1 MKSNEDFRK
10 ALGEPDEYFESTVLQ
25 TLDRLNRQEESESRP
40 RRNYTARFA
49 CAFAALV
56 LVISGVVLSTRHLTD
71 GRVDAVNPTP
81 AAQAGEPESF
91 THMETDLVSV
101 SLKQAETDGF
111 GVFLSFEITPKNEK
125 TLISDLGPELF
136 SASPSQYGLIPDRD
150 DQTLFQWA
158 DEHEYTLLQAEIFSP
173 ANESGYEASC
183 HPYLWSYAPGSATL
197 NVYGGTLPDT
207 DRYRLYC
214 RFRVRNPGTEDIPP
228 EKIENGMAYSYENW
242 KEDFSGYINVAVTG
256 EAETPEILAEYCVD
270 TGEAPNLQE
279 SDVTVSFF
287 RTSRAEYWEIRSRL
301 HTGLVYQYWR
311 LDAEP
316 FFMYDDPT
324 PIKSYVTEEGRTILT
339 RETLRLTG
347 SFPDAFN
354 LTVMGRGKDE
364 TDFREIKDPP
374 FIPVKRIR

>member
-10 ALGEPDEYFESTVLQ
+10 ALGEPDEYFESAVLQ
-25 TLDRLNRQEESESRP
+25 TLDRLNQQEESESRL

-56 LVISGVVLSTRHLTD
+56 LVISGAVLSARHLTD

-136 SASPSQYGLIPDRD
+136 YASPSLYGLIPDRD
-150 DQTLFQWA
+150 SQTLFQWA
-158 DEHEYTLLQAEIFSP
+158 DEHEYTLLVAQIFSP
-173 ANESGYEASC
+173 AFESGYEANC
-183 HPYLWSYAPGSATL
+183 RPYLWSYAPGSATL

-214 RFRVRNPGTEDIPP
+214 RFWVRDPGTEDIPP
-228 EKIENGMAYSYENW
+228 QETENGSSFSYENW
-242 KEDFSGYINVAVTG
+242 KEDNFGYINVAVTG
-256 EAETPEILAEYCVD
+256 ETETPEILAEYCVD
-270 TGEAPNLQE
+270 TGEAPDLQE

-287 RTSRAEYWEIRSRL
+287 RTSRAEYMEIRSQL

-339 RETLRLTG
+339 RETLRLIG

-364 TDFREIKDPP
+364 TDFREINDPP

>member
-56 LVISGVVLSTRHLTD
+56 LVFSGAVLSARHLTD

-81 AAQAGEPESF
+81 AAQAVEPESF

-111 GVFLSFEITPKNEK
+111 GIFLSFEITPKNEK
-125 TLISDLGPELF
+125 TLISDLGPELVMF
-136 SASPSQYGLIPDRD
+136 SPSNFGITPDRD

-183 HPYLWSYAPGSATL
+183 HTYLWSYAPGSATL

-256 EAETPEILAEYCVD
+256 EAEAPEILAEYCVD
-270 TGEAPNLQE
+270 TGKAPDLQE

-301 HTGLVYQYWR
+301 HSDLVYQYWQS
-311 LDAEP
+311 
-316 FFMYDDPT
+316 DPEVFYSYGSLT
-324 PIKSYVTEEGRTILT
+324 PIHSYVMENGKVIML
-339 RETLRLTG
+339 RETLRLTD

-354 LTVMGRGKDE
+354 LKVRGWGENDSE
-364 TDFREIKDPP
+364 PREIKDPP

>member
-10 ALGEPDEYFESTVLQ
+10 ALGEPDEYFESAVLQ
-25 TLDRLNRQEESESRP
+25 TLDRLNQQEESESRL

-56 LVISGVVLSTRHLTD
+56 LVIFGAVLSARHLTD

-111 GVFLSFEITPKNEK
+111 GIFLSFEITPKNEK

-150 DQTLFQWA
+150 DQTLLQWA

-183 HPYLWSYAPGSATL
+183 HTYLWSYAPGSATL

-242 KEDFSGYINVAVTG
+242 KEDFSGYISVAVTG

-270 TGEAPNLQE
+270 TGKAPDLQE

-287 RTSRAEYWEIRSRL
+287 RTSRAEYMEIRSRL
-301 HTGLVYQYWR
+301 HSDLVYQYWQS
-311 LDAEP
+311 
-316 FFMYDDPT
+316 DPEVFYSYGSLT
-324 PIKSYVTEEGRTILT
+324 PIHSYVMENGKVILL
-339 RETLRLTG
+339 RETLRLTD
-347 SFPDAFN
+347 SFPDAFS
-354 LTVMGRGKDE
+354 LKVRGWGENDSE
-364 TDFREIKDPP
+364 PREIKDPP

>member
-25 TLDRLNRQEESESRP
+25 TLDRLNRQEESESRL
-40 RRNYTARFA
+40 RRTYTARFA

-56 LVISGVVLSTRHLTD
+56 LVISGAVLSARHLTD

-256 EAETPEILAEYCVD
+256 ETETPEILAEYCVD
-270 TGEAPNLQE
+270 TGEAPDLQE

>member
-40 RRNYTARFA
+40 QRNYTARFA

-183 HPYLWSYAPGSATL
+183 HTYLWSYAPGSATL

>member
-10 ALGEPDEYFESTVLQ
+10 ALGEPDEYFESAVLQ
-25 TLDRLNRQEESESRP
+25 TLDRLNQHEESESRL

-56 LVISGVVLSTRHLTD
+56 LVISGAVLSARHLTD

-125 TLISDLGPELF
+125 TLIIGPFRFNSRPEEFGLASDRE
-136 SASPSQYGLIPDRD
+136 

-158 DEHEYTLLQAEIFSP
+158 DEHEYTLLEAQIFSP
-173 ANESGYEASC
+173 ANESGYEANC
-183 HPYLWSYAPGSATL
+183 HPYLRSYTPGSATL
-197 NVYGGTLPDT
+197 NVYGGVLPDT

-214 RFRVRNPGTEDIPP
+214 RFWVRDPGSKDIPP
-228 EKIENGMAYSYENW
+228 QETENGSSFSYENW
-242 KEDFSGYINVAVTG
+242 KEDNFGYINVAVTG
-256 EAETPEILAEYCVD
+256 EAEAPEILAEYCVD
-270 TGEAPNLQE
+270 TGEAPDLQE

-287 RTSRAEYWEIRSRL
+287 RTSRAEYMEIRSQL

>member
-10 ALGEPDEYFESTVLQ
+10 ALGEPDEYFESAVLQ
-25 TLDRLNRQEESESRP
+25 TLDRLNQHEESESRL

-56 LVISGVVLSTRHLTD
+56 LVISGAVLSARHLTD

-111 GVFLSFEITPKNEK
+111 GLFLSFEITPKNEK
-125 TLISDLGPELF
+125 TLISDLGPELVMF
-136 SASPSQYGLIPDRD
+136 SPSNFGITPDRD
-150 DQTLFQWA
+150 DQTVLQWA

-173 ANESGYEASC
+173 ANEPGYEASC
-183 HPYLWSYAPGSATL
+183 HPYLRSYTPGSATL
-197 NVYGGTLPDT
+197 NVYGGVLPDT

-214 RFRVRNPGTEDIPP
+214 RFWVRDPGTEDIPP
-228 EKIENGMAYSYENW
+228 QETENGSSFSYENW
-242 KEDFSGYINVAVTG
+242 KEDNFGYINVAVTG
-256 EAETPEILAEYCVD
+256 ETETPEILAEYCVD
-270 TGEAPNLQE
+270 TEKAPDLQE

-287 RTSRAEYWEIRSRL
+287 RTSRAEYREIRSRL
-301 HTGLVYQYWR
+301 HSDLVYQYWWT
-311 LDAEP
+311 DAEP
-316 FFMYDDPT
+316 FYIFDAPT
-324 PIKSYVTEEGRTILT
+324 PIHSYVTEEGRTVLI
-339 RETLRLTG
+339 RDTLRLTG

-354 LTVMGRGKDE
+354 LPVIGRGKDE
-364 TDFREIKDPP
+364 TDFREINDPP

>member
-10 ALGEPDEYFESTVLQ
+10 VLGEPDEYFESAVLQ
-25 TLDRLNRQEESESRP
+25 TLDRLNRQEESESRL

-56 LVISGVVLSTRHLTD
+56 LVISGAVLSARHLTD

-136 SASPSQYGLIPDRD
+136 YASPSLYGLIPDRD

-158 DEHEYTLLQAEIFSP
+158 DEHEYTLLVAQIFSP
-173 ANESGYEASC
+173 AFESGYEANC
-183 HPYLWSYAPGSATL
+183 RPYLWSYAPGSATL

-214 RFRVRNPGTEDIPP
+214 RFWVRDPGTEDIPP
-228 EKIENGMAYSYENW
+228 QETENGSSFSYENW
-242 KEDFSGYINVAVTG
+242 KEVNFGYINVAVTG
-256 EAETPEILAEYCVD
+256 ETETPEILAEYCVD
-270 TGEAPNLQE
+270 TEKAPDLQE
-279 SDVTVSFF
+279 SDITVSFF
-287 RTSRAEYWEIRSRL
+287 RTSRVEYMEIRSRL
-301 HTGLVYQYWR
+301 HSDLVYQYWWT
-311 LDAEP
+311 DAEP
-316 FFMYDDPT
+316 FYIFDAPT
-324 PIKSYVTEEGRTILT
+324 PIHSYVTEEGRTVLI
-339 RETLRLTG
+339 RSTLRLTG
-347 SFPDAFN
+347 SFPDASN
-354 LTVMGRGKDE
+354 LPVMGRGKDE
-364 TDFREIKDPP
+364 TDFREIDEPP

>member
-10 ALGEPDEYFESTVLQ
+10 ALGEPDEYFESAVLQ
-25 TLDRLNRQEESESRP
+25 TLDRLNQQEESESRL

-56 LVISGVVLSTRHLTD
+56 LVISGAVLSARHLRD

-101 SLKQAETDGF
+101 SLKEAETDGF

-136 SASPSQYGLIPDRD
+136 SAHPSLYGLIPDRD
-150 DQTLFQWA
+150 GQTLFQWA
-158 DEHEYTLLQAEIFSP
+158 DEHEYTLLKAEIFSP
-173 ANESGYEASC
+173 AGESGYEANC

-214 RFRVRNPGTEDIPP
+214 RFWVRDPGTEDIPP
-228 EKIENGMAYSYENW
+228 QETENGSSFSYENW
-242 KEDFSGYINVAVTG
+242 KEDNFGYINVAVTG
-256 EAETPEILAEYCVD
+256 EAEAPEILAEYCVD

-287 RTSRAEYWEIRSRL
+287 RTSRAEYMEIRSRL
-301 HTGLVYQYWR
+301 HSDLVYQYWWT
-311 LDAEP
+311 DAEP
-316 FFMYDDPT
+316 FYIFDAPT
-324 PIKSYVTEEGRTILT
+324 PIHSYVTEEGRTVLI
-339 RETLRLTG
+339 RSTLRLTG

-364 TDFREIKDPP
+364 TDFRKINEPP